1 MKLRTRDPHR
11 TKKTSFFCR
20 TGFRKSELFER
31 TIQPF
36 DLMSRRHPL
45 SSTRAAG
52 LKSAPRSK
60 SSRARVTCRHQVAGN
75 FLSEGYFF
83 FLETFL
89 VFFAVFFT
97 ALFAFF
103 AFLAFLAMLPS

>member
-20 TGFRKSELFER
+20 TGFRRSKLPET

-52 LKSAPRSK
+52 LKTAPRSGI
-60 SSRARVTCRHQVAGN
+60 S
-75 FLSEGYFF
+75 
-83 FLETFL
+83 
-89 VFFAVFFT
+89 
-97 ALFAFF
+97 
-103 AFLAFLAMLPS
+103 